1 MSLDKL
7 SMGRRILLGSAVVLL
22 VWSFFPWNG
31 FSLGVSGFTVASVSW
46 NAWHGAGVFMGILL
60 IALIAW
66 EVVLLIPDTIKL
78 PELPVKPMLISLAL
92 GALTV
97 LLGLWRVFEYGA
109 RKWEIWIALLIM
121 LALAVGVLLRYQEE
135 GGNLPVSGGSPAPPK

>member
-1 MSLDKL
+1 
-7 SMGRRILLGSAVVLL
+7 
-22 VWSFFPWNG
+22 
-31 FSLGVSGFTVASVSW
+31 
-46 NAWHGAGVFMGILL
+46 MGILL

>member
-22 VWSFFPWNG
+22 IWSFFPWNG
-31 FSLGVSGFTVASVSW
+31 FSLGGFGITVVSVSW
-46 NAWHGAGVFMGILL
+46 NAWHGAGIFMGILL

-66 EVVLLIPDTIKL
+66 EVVLLMPDTIKL

-97 LLGLWRVFEYGA
+97 ILGIWRVFEYGA
-109 RKWEIWIALLIM
+109 RKWEIWIALILIA
-121 LALAVGVLLRYQEE
+121 ALAVGAFLRFQEE
-135 GGNLPVSGGSPAPPK
+135 GGTAATK